1 MLHLFAFLFWICSML
16 SSVDTSW
23 NNWLYWHLRWVI
35 TETAIVVLLQWRQL
49 STFTKR
55 LSLQT
60 LLIFCGEF
68 FFFFFFFKSSVFRC
82 ERWWHGVNRDGKQ
95 RGQDLK
101 FKWLLSPQHLLPW
114 HPFEN
119 IANQSCGSAPNMK
132 RTHTYTRTMHNSAN
146 TQTLE
151 PLVSHLLCVC
161 VNVSSSFLINAMR
174 TSAHTHTHTHT
185 HTH

>member
-1 MLHLFAFLFWICSML
+1 MSDHRDSYCCLTTVTSVVHIHQTVVFADF
-16 SSVDTSW
+16 VD
-23 NNWLYWHLRWVI
+23 
-35 TETAIVVLLQWRQL
+35 LLWRV
-49 STFTKR
+49 
-55 LSLQT
+55 
-60 LLIFCGEF
+60 F

-185 HTH
+185 HINVLPATERFR